1 MSRQLRDRC
10 IGLAADYRA
19 RINLVGLEA
28 PRTVIH
34 ARNRS
39 RPEPV
44 PAAVIDRLVGKW
56 EAVDPT
62 EAHVVER
69 VDTSPISSRTPAG

>member
-1 MSRQLRDRC
+1 MSGC

-19 RINLVGLEA
+19 RVTLIGLEA
-28 PRTVIH
+28 PKDVIH
-34 ARNRS
+34 GRNRA

-44 PAAVIDRLVGKW
+44 PAGVIDRLVDKW

-62 EAHVVER
+62 EAHAVER
-69 VDTSPISSRTPAG
+69 VDTALAPTRT